1 MYQSIWEKIG
11 NRLRKGKHAV
21 AVLIGNFLDDIS
33 LRRKLL
39 GMYLVCVL
47 LPLVLTDSVVL
58 SVVIRAERDSGMQ
71 EMKNT
76 AEAVAYSLNSTV
88 ENAVNL
94 TQTVYQNRYVN
105 EFIEGEYDTPLDYYN
120 AYMELMKD
128 SLYEIVMGTGS
139 FQTVIYADNPGFVNG
154 GYFCRLELAREEEW
168 YQRFVES
175 GREVMVI
182 PYTEREPAAY
192 SSQKKLSVVRRMDYY
207 HKGLS
212 GDVLKLDLDYG
223 AMIRSLANARYAN
236 TVYVCCENRILF
248 SNDGRGGV
256 NTAFEEMDG
265 DRIREAGVHRSVQ
278 MYGYEWDIYVMQSP
292 VTALQ
297 IIRQNLA
304 MILFLLTVNVLLP
317 LLFVRLLNRSFTLRL
332 RALGEVF
339 EKENGDHLQP
349 LSEAKGKDE
358 IGMLMRSYNHMAERM
373 NELIQTV
380 YKDRLKEQEM
390 DIARQTAELL
400 ALHSQIN
407 PHFLFNALE
416 SIRMHSILK
425 KEYETADMV
434 EKLALMQRQNV
445 EWSSDSVTV
454 EEELRFAR
462 AYLELQKYR
471 FGERLSYQMET
482 EEECRT
488 AHIPKLSLVTFVENA
503 CVHGI
508 EKKTSPGWIFV
519 RIYRRRDGSG
529 REFLCMEVE
538 DTGAGMPQEELF
550 EMQDRMNHARIDQ
563 LREKG
568 RVGILNACIRLKMAT
583 GDRAAF
589 EMESEEGV
597 GTIVTIRIPMEDCK
611 EGEENAEGNAGG

>member
-1 MYQSIWEKIG
+1 MDQGGWNKIRNG
-11 NRLRKGKHAV
+11 LRRGKRIV
-21 AVLIGNFLDDIS
+21 ADFIGNFLDDIS
-33 LRRKLL
+33 LRHKLL

-47 LPLVLTDSVVL
+47 LPLVLTDSVIL
-58 SVVIRAERDSGMQ
+58 SVVVGAERDSGMQ
-71 EMKNT
+71 EMRNT
-76 AEAVAYSLNSTV
+76 TEAVVYNMSTTM
-88 ENAVNL
+88 ENAVKL

-120 AYMELMKD
+120 GYMQLMKD
-128 SLYEIVMGTGS
+128 SLYEIVMGSSS

-154 GYFCRLELAREEEW
+154 GYFCRLESVREKEW
-168 YQRFVES
+168 YHRFLES
-175 GREVMVI
+175 GREIMVI
-182 PYTEREPAAY
+182 PYLERTPAAGN
-192 SSQKKLSVVRRMDYY
+192 SQRKLSIVRRMDYY
-207 HKGLS
+207 HKGQS
-212 GDVLKLDLDYG
+212 DDVLKLDLDYG
-223 AMIRSLANARYAN
+223 AMARSLTNARYVN

-256 NTAFEEMDG
+256 NMAFEELGRDK
-265 DRIREAGVHRSVQ
+265 IRKAGIHTSVQ
-278 MYGYEWDIYVMQSP
+278 MYGNEWDIYVMRSP
-292 VTALQ
+292 VTAIQ
-297 IIRQNLA
+297 IIRQNLT

-317 LLFVRLLNRSFTLRL
+317 LLFVRLLNRSFILRL

-339 EKENGDHLQP
+339 EKEDSDHLQP

-454 EEELRFAR
+454 EEELRFAQ

-471 FGERLSYQMET
+471 FGERLSYRMEA
-482 EEECRT
+482 EEECRMLR
-488 AHIPKLSLVTFVENA
+488 IPKLSLVTFVENA

-519 RIYRRRDGSG
+519 RITCRQEEEG
-529 REFLCMEVE
+529 RVLCMEIE
-538 DTGAGMPQEELF
+538 DTGAGMPQEELS
-550 EMQDRMNHARIDQ
+550 EMQARMNHASIER
-563 LREKG
+563 LREKE

-583 GDRAAF
+583 GDRVAF

-597 GTIVTIRIPMEDCK
+597 GTIVTIRVPME
-611 EGEENAEGNAGG
+611 N